1 MNALMSKKKVRAT
14 HTKSKTG
21 CRTCKIRRVKC
32 DESRPSCKNCCSTGR
47 KCDGYGIWNTVTIP
61 ASTTRETT
69 PTVITI
75 YPQSRGDIPLGTSN
89 INVFLTLP
97 KLSDEEK
104 MCFDYFRSTTI
115 TKIPG
120 VFYSHFWHKLV
131 LQACVSEPAVL
142 HAVIALGSA
151 HRIDD
156 ESLRFRWIDGKSHDS
171 KEIRRRQVFTIQE
184 YSKAISHLRNR
195 KIEDGSASASLRVV
209 IITCVLFVTLDL
221 LRGEFGNAQT
231 HTASGWKLMKELRSG
246 ETGCL
251 ADQSQVDLSS
261 DCTSVDESLSE
272 SLACLSVQSALFGCK
287 TATSHLEV
295 NQPAHLSEA
304 KMPSSFRNMSEARRS
319 FNILLGD
326 VLALTQDCRSFDFG
340 GTPYPTDL
348 RTRQVCLQSAIAS
361 WKMVYSR
368 SRETITRQSHSMHAV
383 VGVYL
388 LRVFLSMTSILAE
401 TALCGGQQ
409 MLFDDYT
416 SHFTSILTQTLFILN
431 FKVQEGS
438 GAATSTKETSPDDM
452 AGEFIADVGI
462 LPFMY
467 YTAIKCRVPWLRR
480 QAIALLLATP
490 IREGMWDNFVMA
502 NVARRVVTL
511 EENGFYD
518 TFTEEIEP
526 GPHDSPVENNERLKH
541 IPPLP
546 ESSRFYDVELQM
558 YDPLKGSGKLILRR
572 RKNDEEGGWEEV
584 ASDFDFSG
592 LKKGVYTG
600 CDSPPLDPD
609 QSPGSSRGVS
619 AAK

>member
-1 MNALMSKKKVRAT
+1 MNALTSKKKVRAT

-32 DESRPSCKNCCSTGR
+32 DESRPSCKNCGSTGR

-61 ASTTRETT
+61 ATTTRETT
-69 PTVITI
+69 PPVITI
-75 YPQSRGDIPLGTSN
+75 YPQSRGDIPLGTCN
-89 INVFLTLP
+89 MTVFLTLP

-104 MCFDYFRSTTI
+104 MCFDYFRCQTI

-120 VFYSHFWHKLV
+120 VFYSYFWQNLV

-156 ESLRFRWIDGKSHDS
+156 ESLRFRWTHGKSHDS
-171 KEIRRRQVFTIQE
+171 KEVRQREVFTIQE

-195 KIEDGSASASLRVV
+195 KTEDSNASASLRVV

-231 HTASGWKLMKELRSG
+231 HTASGWKLLKELRSG
-246 ETGCL
+246 ETG
-251 ADQSQVDLSS
+251 SQTEQPEPDVSS

-272 SLACLSVQSALFGCK
+272 SLACLSIQSALFGCK
-287 TATSHLEV
+287 SATSHLEV
-295 NQPAHLSEA
+295 SQPSHLSET
-304 KMPSSFRNMSEARRS
+304 KIPSTFHNMSEARRS

-326 VLALTQDCRSFDFG
+326 VLALTQDARSFDFG
-340 GTPYPTDL
+340 GTSYPTDL

-361 WKMVYSR
+361 WKMTYSR
-368 SRETITRQSHSMHAV
+368 SREDLTRQSDGMHAA

-388 LRVFLSMTSILAE
+388 LRIFLSMTSIMAE

-409 MLFDDYT
+409 MLFDGYT
-416 SHFTSILTQTLFILN
+416 SHFTSILTQTLFVLN
-431 FKVQEGS
+431 FKGHKMSEAVAS
-438 GAATSTKETSPDDM
+438 GRKMSSDDL
-452 AGEFIADVGI
+452 AGDFIADVGI

-467 YTAIKCRVPWLRR
+467 YTALKCRVPWLRR

-490 IREGMWDNFVMA
+490 IREGMWDNFIMA
-502 NVARRVVTL
+502 NVARRVITL
-511 EENGFYD
+511 EEDGFYD
-518 TFTEEIEP
+518 SYADEIEP
-526 GPHDSPVENNERLKH
+526 GPYDSPVENNERLKH
-541 IPPLP
+541 VPPLP

-558 YDPLKGSGKLILRR
+558 YDPLKGSGKLILRM
-572 RKNDEEGGWEEV
+572 RKGDGNGGWEEV

-592 LKKGVYTG
+592 LRKGVHTS
-600 CDSPPLDPD
+600 CNTPPLDPD
-609 QSPGSSRGVS
+609 GSPGLSRGSS
-619 AAK
+619 ATR

>member
-1 MNALMSKKKVRAT
+1 
-14 HTKSKTG
+14 
-21 CRTCKIRRVKC
+21 
-32 DESRPSCKNCCSTGR
+32 
-47 KCDGYGIWNTVTIP
+47 
-61 ASTTRETT
+61 
-69 PTVITI
+69 
-75 YPQSRGDIPLGTSN
+75 
-89 INVFLTLP
+89 
-97 KLSDEEK
+97 
-104 MCFDYFRSTTI
+104 
-115 TKIPG
+115 
-120 VFYSHFWHKLV
+120 
-131 LQACVSEPAVL
+131 
-142 HAVIALGSA
+142 
-151 HRIDD
+151 
-156 ESLRFRWIDGKSHDS
+156 
-171 KEIRRRQVFTIQE
+171 
-184 YSKAISHLRNR
+184 
-195 KIEDGSASASLRVV
+195 
-209 IITCVLFVTLDL
+209 
-221 LRGEFGNAQT
+221 
-231 HTASGWKLMKELRSG
+231 
-246 ETGCL
+246 
-251 ADQSQVDLSS
+251 
-261 DCTSVDESLSE
+261 
-272 SLACLSVQSALFGCK
+272 
-287 TATSHLEV
+287 
-295 NQPAHLSEA
+295 
-304 KMPSSFRNMSEARRS
+304 
-319 FNILLGD
+319 
-326 VLALTQDCRSFDFG
+326 
-340 GTPYPTDL
+340 
-348 RTRQVCLQSAIAS
+348 
-361 WKMVYSR
+361 
-368 SRETITRQSHSMHAV
+368 
-383 VGVYL
+383 
-388 LRVFLSMTSILAE
+388 
-401 TALCGGQQ
+401 